1 MTTEEE
7 TARKGV
13 WGRFVK
19 SASWAKKVF
28 VGKKQDVSL
37 DAWDDEGHVNN
48 NNNYNE
54 KESQKAGKKSRYSK
68 GNKRNIQK
76 DDKAAL
82 GDTNDSKIYITSE
95 PQHVDAFCSLYMKIL
110 WRWWLLACRRKW
122 FLLTY

>member
-1 MTTEEE
+1 MKYLLPTTWEPNPTVTKRIYEYTILEKDLTTEEE

-37 DAWDDEGHVNN
+37 DTWDDEGHVNN

-54 KESQKAGKKSRYSK
+54 KESQKGRKKSR
-68 GNKRNIQK
+68 
-76 DDKAAL
+76 
-82 GDTNDSKIYITSE
+82 
-95 PQHVDAFCSLYMKIL
+95 
-110 WRWWLLACRRKW
+110 
-122 FLLTY
+122 